1 MREEGTHLPINE
13 QNLRRDYRQDA
24 LFCACTFMLNKLKR
38 SGEIPL
44 SDVAVWYEVERI
56 RQALLAYDTNRDIEI
71 CHIHTDLVGRYR
83 QLYDEE
89 QAQNTVVV
97 VLLILLMQVAST
109 DPGDGSTH
117 PNEEVQYAICR
128 ELTDDDAVY
137 AYFLKL
143 RASFEESMLSNRKAL
158 NVMPVKDYMQAD
170 LPTSND
176 EREMLER
183 ILTKTEILDRERLLR
198 ISWETYR
205 RIWEAICADKELLNQ
220 LQQVLPL
227 RNEWGFNLKFVF
239 NVLGML
245 KNQVFRD
252 ANDKEQSCLAGSSRK
267 IASLIAQENKRIY
280 IDNPRPDVHGSS
292 SRSDLTS
299 LQYGRIRSILTK
311 TLKR

>member
-1 MREEGTHLPINE
+1 MREEGTHLSINE
-13 QNLRRDYRQDA
+13 QNLRKDYRQDA

-38 SGEIPL
+38 NGEIPL
-44 SDVAVWYEVERI
+44 SDVAVWYETERI
-56 RQALLAYDTNRDIEI
+56 RKELLACNTNRDIEI
-71 CHIHTDLVGRYR
+71 CHIHTELEEQYR
-83 QLYDEE
+83 QLYTEE
-89 QAQNTVVV
+89 QAQNAVVV
-97 VLLILLMQVAST
+97 VLFILLMQMASA

-117 PNEEVQYAICR
+117 PNEELQYAICR

-143 RASFEESMLSNRKAL
+143 RHSFKESMLSNRKRL

-170 LPTSND
+170 HPISND
-176 EREMLER
+176 ELEMINR
-183 ILTKTEILDRERLLR
+183 ILNKTEILYQERLLL
-198 ISWETYR
+198 IDWETYHD
-205 RIWEAICADKELLNQ
+205 IWKAICADKELLNQ

-292 SRSDLTS
+292 SALTS
-299 LQYGRIRSILTK
+299 LQYDRIRSILTE
-311 TLKR
+311 TLK